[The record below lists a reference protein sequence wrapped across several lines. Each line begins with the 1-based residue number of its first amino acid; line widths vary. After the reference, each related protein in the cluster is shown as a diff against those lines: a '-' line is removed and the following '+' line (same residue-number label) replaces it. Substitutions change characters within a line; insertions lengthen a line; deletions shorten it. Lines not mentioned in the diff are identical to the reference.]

1 MPTWHFSK
9 PRIPARA
16 LVISSGA
23 LAVPFAA
30 AQWASDASVSALVWL
45 VALIPA
51 FLLSYYRGW
60 RGVATALAAAMAT
73 LAISNV
79 VLTMRGVALNELLL
93 LGVISLYIAIC
104 LGIGWL
110 SEALHKGR
118 ARAELMALTDEL
130 TTLPNRRRVRMFLD
144 QALEPM
150 RAGTVAVVL
159 FDLDNF
165 KHYNDQHGHPAGD
178 DMLCTFADVLSALVP
193 RGAMPARYGGEEF
206 LAVLPDFDE
215 PRAVTF
221 ANRVRTALAATQP
234 AGKPITVSAGVVS
247 GGLGASVTNELI
259 VAADQALYRAKQ
271 EGRNRVC
278 CASELVAVG
287 SWGQ

>member
-1 MPTWHFSK
+1 MPNWHFSK

-16 LVISSGA
+16 LAISAGA
-23 LAVPFAA
+23 LLVPFAA
-30 AQWASDASVSALVWL
+30 AQWATDGSASALIWL

-60 RGVATALAAAMAT
+60 QGVATALAAAMAT
-73 LAISNV
+73 LAVSNV
-79 VLTMRGVALNELLL
+79 VLTMRGIAINELVLL
-93 LGVISLYIAIC
+93 SMVVVCISVC
-104 LGIGWL
+104 LGIGWV
-110 SEALHKGR
+110 SEGLHKTR

-144 QALEPM
+144 DTLGLGMAPS
-150 RAGTVAVVL
+150 VAVVL

-165 KHYNDQHGHPAGD
+165 TRYNDQHGHPAGD
-178 DMLCTFADVLSALVP
+178 DMLCTFADVLTALVP
-193 RGAMPARYGGEEF
+193 RGGMPARYGGEEF
-206 LAVLPDFDE
+206 LAVLPGLDE
-215 PRAVTF
+215 PNAMTF
-221 ANRVRTALAATQP
+221 ANRVRTALASAQP
-234 AGKPITVSAGVVS
+234 AGRPITVSAGVVAIGS
-247 GGLGASVTNELI
+247 AAGGTNELI